1 MKKNPAPK
9 IILKA
14 STKLIFEKATLHG
27 FFKNRNDKFIAIRV
41 ARCIN
46 LNHLNI
52 LRYYNFVIYSV
63 FNYYSFVDNINFL
76 RNFVR
81 GLNLSCARTLALKYK
96 LCHASKIYKK
106 FGIKLKSFDS
116 NIELFIPPT
125 FKKIKEPEY
134 NVVVLDNL

>member
-1 MKKNPAPK
+1 MKVKMPSK

-14 STKLIFEKATLHG
+14 SIKLIFEKATYHD
-27 FFKNRNDKFIAIRV
+27 FFKKRDDKFISIKV

-52 LRYYNFVIYSV
+52 LRYYNFVIYGVS
-63 FNYYSFVDNINFL
+63 NHYSFVDNKNFL
-76 RNFVR
+76 LSFAH

-116 NIELFIPPT
+116 NIELFIPPI

-134 NVVVLDNL
+134 KVVVLDNI

>member
-1 MKKNPAPK
+1 MKKTPAPK

-41 ARCIN
+41 ARCVN

-63 FNYYSFVDNINFL
+63 FNYYSFADNRNFL
-76 RNFVR
+76 RNFAR
-81 GLNLSCARTLALKYK
+81 GLNLSCARTLALNISYVM
-96 LCHASKIYKK
+96 LLK
-106 FGIKLKSFDS
+106 FIKNL
-116 NIELFIPPT
+116 ELS
-125 FKKIKEPEY
+125 
-134 NVVVLDNL
+134 